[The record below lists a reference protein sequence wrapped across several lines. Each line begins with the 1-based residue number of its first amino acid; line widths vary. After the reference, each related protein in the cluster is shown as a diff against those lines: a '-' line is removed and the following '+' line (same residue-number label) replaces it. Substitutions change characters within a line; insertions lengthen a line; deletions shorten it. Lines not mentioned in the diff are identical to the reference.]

1 MPCFRLLLLMVG
13 AVAAAAEVVPTGA
26 GSYLRGL
33 PEGAKGPPVAPFVTA
48 EVKRPVPTNTWWSS
62 LAWLPLSE
70 TLFPHPLSAKATK
83 DGLALGYPGAAIAA
97 NEHAIMGSYAL
108 DLTIGHTAVTEFR
121 EARVADWSDATVTA
135 RFGEKTAG
143 FTVTLG
149 HGLPFVYCT
158 YDGGA
163 PVVRFKA
170 APKVIRDQGGE
181 LVVQVAGRTYG
192 LYAPSNARW
201 SGQGTAVLTAAFGQG
216 ADGFSAAILPDDR
229 PATLAAFRARA
240 HNHVTRLDV
249 AATFDPATRRVQA
262 TWTPTFAV
270 KEAGTPG
277 AFFARYPH
285 QWRSA
290 TQPALFTFGSVRG
303 PMKVE
308 AWTQGGAESY
318 ALPPL
323 LTELPVK
330 PNADHAKLRRLLA
343 QDLAGTP
350 QLRGDTYW
358 LGKQLGKWASLLGL
372 AEQLGDAAAVAE
384 CERRLK
390 TALENFLTATVDGR
404 AKKPG
409 EGVFAYDPRWGTL
422 IGYPASFGSD
432 VELNDHHFHYGYFLR
447 AAGVLGR
454 RDPAWL
460 ARWRPMVD
468 LLVRDIASGDRAD
481 PLFPYLRCFDPY
493 AGHSW
498 ASGHGRFGDGNNQES
513 SSESINAW
521 YGLLL
526 LAEATGDTRLRDR
539 AAWLL
544 ATEVAAIEDYWF
556 DVQGDLFPPTYPIE
570 VVTMIWGGK
579 GANATWFD
587 ANPQSLHGINFL
599 PLTPGSLYLG
609 QHPDYARRNHTGLIK
624 SLASFRSKQPK
635 GPAPDAPFNHWADIL
650 WMQQAMFDP
659 AGARK
664 AWEGRPAN
672 FKPEAGNSLCFTE
685 AWISAFESN
694 GPLKPG
700 SATTGP
706 WQADYSGNRRTK

>member
-1 MPCFRLLLLMVG
+1 MPCFRLLVLSL
-13 AVAAAAEVVPTGA
+13 AALSPAAEVVSLGA

-48 EVKRPVPTNTWWSS
+48 DVQRPVPTNTWWSS
-62 LAWLPLSE
+62 LAWLPLSD

-83 DGLALGYPGAAIAA
+83 EGLALGYPGAGITA

-108 DLTIGHTAVTEFR
+108 DLTIGHSGVAVFP
-121 EARVADWSDATVTA
+121 EARVADWSDATVTT
-135 RFGEKTAG
+135 RFGEPTAG
-143 FTVTLG
+143 FSVTLG

-158 YDGGA
+158 YQGGGPA
-163 PVVRFKA
+163 VRFKS
-170 APKVIRDQGGE
+170 APKIVRDQGGE

-192 LYAPSNARW
+192 LYAPSRASW
-201 SGQGTAVLTAAFGQG
+201 SGQGSNVLTAATGREG
-216 ADGFSAAILPDDR
+216 WFSAAILPDDR

-240 HNHVTRLDV
+240 HNHVARLDV
-249 AATFDPATRRVQA
+249 AHTYDPATRRVQA
-262 TWTPTFAV
+262 TWTPTFV
-270 KEAGTPG
+270 EQEPGTPG
-277 AFFARYPH
+277 SFFARYPH

-290 TQPALFTFGSVRG
+290 TQPTVFTYASVRG

-308 AWTQGGAESY
+308 AWTLGGSESY
-318 ALPPL
+318 VLPPL
-323 LTELPVK
+323 RVDLPVAA
-330 PNADHAKLRRLLA
+330 NADRAKLRALLA

-350 QLRGDTYW
+350 PLRGDTYW

-372 AEQLGDAAAVAE
+372 ADQLGDAAGATE

-390 TALENFLTATVDGR
+390 VSLENFLTATVDGR

-447 AAGVLGR
+447 AAGTLAR
-454 RDPAWL
+454 RDPAWI

-481 PLFPYLRCFDPY
+481 PLFPYQRCFDPY

-526 LAEATGDTRLRDR
+526 LADATGDSRLRDR

-556 DVQGDLFPPTYPIE
+556 DVRGDLFPPTYPIE

-609 QHPDYARRNHTGLIK
+609 QHPDYARRNHAGLVK
-624 SLASFRSKQPK
+624 SLAAFRAKQGK
-635 GPAPDAPFNHWADIL
+635 GGSPDAPFDHWADIL
-650 WMQQAMFDP
+650 WMQQAMFDAP
-659 AGARK
+659 GARK
-664 AWEGRPAN
+664 AWDARPAN
-672 FKPEAGNSLCFTE
+672 FKPEAGNSLTFTE
-685 AWISAFESN
+685 AWISAFERN
-694 GPLKPG
+694 GPVP
-700 SATTGP
+700 SVATPSSP
-706 WQADYSGNRRTK
+706 WQSQLPFGSGSR

>member
-1 MPCFRLLLLMVG
+1 MACFRLLLL
-13 AVAAAAEVVPTGA
+13 AVATVASAAEVVPLGA

-48 EVKRPVPTNTWWSS
+48 DVRRPVPTNTWWSS
-62 LAWLPLSE
+62 LAWLPLSD

-83 DGLALGYPGAAIAA
+83 EGLALGYPGAAIAA
-97 NEHAIMGSYAL
+97 NEHAIMGSYAF
-108 DLTIGHTAVTEFR
+108 DLTIGHSAVAEFR
-121 EARVADWSDATVTA
+121 EAHVADWSDATVTA
-135 RFGEKTAG
+135 RFGEPTAG

-149 HGLPFVYCT
+149 HGLPYVFCT
-158 YDGGA
+158 YVGGA
-163 PVVRFKA
+163 PAVRFKA
-170 APKVIRDQGGE
+170 APRIVREQGGE

-192 LYAPSNARW
+192 LYAPGRAAW
-201 SGQGTAVLTAAFGQG
+201 SGQGTNVLTAATGNAG
-216 ADGFSAAILPDDR
+216 WFSAAILPDAQ
-229 PATLAAFRARA
+229 PATLDAFRARA
-240 HNHVTRLDV
+240 HNHVVRLDV
-249 AATFDPATRRVQA
+249 AHAYDPATRRVRA

-270 KEAGTPG
+270 QEAGTPG
-277 AFFARYPH
+277 SFFARYPH

-290 TQPALFTFGSVRG
+290 TQPSVFAYASVRG
-303 PMKVE
+303 PLKVE

-318 ALPPL
+318 VLPPL
-323 LTELPVK
+323 LADLPVT
-330 PNADHAKLRRLLA
+330 PNADRAKLRALLA
-343 QDLAGTP
+343 QDLAGAP

-372 AEQLGDAAAVAE
+372 AEQLGDPAAATE

-390 TALENFLTATVDGR
+390 GSLENFLTATVDGR

-409 EGVFAYDPRWGTL
+409 EGVFAYDPRWGAL

-447 AAGVLGR
+447 AAGVLAR
-454 RDPAWL
+454 RDPAWI

-481 PLFPYLRCFDPY
+481 PLFPYQRCFDPY

-526 LAEATGDTRLRDR
+526 LADATGDTRLRDR

-556 DVQGDLFPPTYPIE
+556 DVRDDLFPPSYPVE

-609 QHPDYARRNHTGLIK
+609 QHPDYARRNHAGLVK
-624 SLASFRSKQPK
+624 SLAAFRAKQGK
-635 GPAPDAPFNHWADIL
+635 GVAPDAAFDHWADIL
-650 WMQQAMFDP
+650 WMQQATFDP

-664 AWEGRPAN
+664 AWDARPAN
-672 FKPEAGNSLCFTE
+672 FKPEAGNSLTFTE
-685 AWISAFESN
+685 AWIGAFERR
-694 GPLKPG
+694 GPLQPNPVG
-700 SATTGP
+700 SSVWWATPAWMTP
-706 WQADYSGNRRTK
+706 AAK